1 MLLLFSHNFVLRTI
15 FLFPF
20 VNASFSPSPLPSP
33 TQHGF
38 VARLINRTSPDSPFY
53 NPHATHEDLMRED
66 IRTSQERSLYLHQ
79 FLKGATSMKLAKAPI
94 SKEFVMNFSIGT
106 PPQNTYAVP
115 DTGSSLIWMQCNPCN
130 RCYGQKIPRYNSRMS
145 RSYEEV
151 LCVHFDCHSRPYLS
165 CRLDGI
171 CSYNVSYMDGS
182 FSRGTIATET
192 LTFEGSGFMGS
203 ITLENIYFGCGTNN
217 KMTSKIPFPGIV
229 GLGTDDVSLIAQ
241 KRYPSFS
248 YCTTKD
254 PNTGVV
260 EGWIHFGSA
269 SKLFGPSTPLLANPT
284 NNYYYL
290 SFEGISVEGQ
300 ELTLPEK
307 VFDMGFIIDS
317 GAALTHL
324 QTDAF
329 DKLIDAV
336 KKQMPDDEVWT
347 RDEFE
352 LCYDNPYRVPEIKLK
367 FEDMDSFPLRD
378 GNAWVKIPPLR
389 CLAIL
394 RTEGVSVL
402 GMYQQSGFNV
412 GYDLENKQLWLKYVN
427 SCPDDDDEDI

>member
-1 MLLLFSHNFVLRTI
+1 
-15 FLFPF
+15 
-20 VNASFSPSPLPSP
+20 
-33 TQHGF
+33 
-38 VARLINRTSPDSPFY
+38 
-53 NPHATHEDLMRED
+53 
-66 IRTSQERSLYLHQ
+66 
-79 FLKGATSMKLAKAPI
+79 MKLAKAPI

-130 RCYGQKIPRYNSRMS
+130 RCYDQKIPRYNSRMS

-182 FSRGTIATET
+182 FSSGTIATET

-254 PNTGVV
+254 TITGVV

>member
-1 MLLLFSHNFVLRTI
+1 MASLFQVTVTAMLLLFSHNFVLRTI

-38 VARLINRTSPDSPFY
+38 VARLIHRTSPDSPFY

-130 RCYGQKIPRYNSRMS
+130 RCYDQKIPRYNSRMS

-151 LCVHFDCHSRPYLS
+151 LC
-165 CRLDGI
+165 
-171 CSYNVSYMDGS
+171 
-182 FSRGTIATET
+182 
-192 LTFEGSGFMGS
+192 
-203 ITLENIYFGCGTNN
+203 
-217 KMTSKIPFPGIV
+217 
-229 GLGTDDVSLIAQ
+229 

-378 GNAWVKIPPLR
+378 GNAW
-389 CLAIL
+389 
-394 RTEGVSVL
+394 
-402 GMYQQSGFNV
+402 SGFNV